1 MLLAA
6 RDVPLPSRY
15 SLEPGDWDTGLGCVV
30 RAAST
35 ALGRDDLEVTRVHTA
50 SVAVPLHDSEEL
62 ISNIVRLAPSRPDG
76 GLPDVSARKAAV
88 VVVVVLVVMVMVV
101 VVVVCLS
108 HDNELISN
116 IVRLAPSRPDG
127 GLPDVSARK
136 AVVVVV
142 VVLVV
147 MVMVVMVVMCL
158 SHNSELTSNIVRLSP
173 GLPDVSARNCCC
185 CCCCCGGGGGG
196 GGGGVFVARQRGAHQ

>member
-6 RDVPLPSRY
+6 RDVPLLSRY

-50 SVAVPLHDSEEL
+50 SVTVPLHDSEEL

-76 GLPDVSARKAAV
+76 GLPDVSARKAV
-88 VVVVVLVVMVMVV
+88 
-101 VVVVCLS
+101 
-108 HDNELISN
+108 
-116 IVRLAPSRPDG
+116 
-127 GLPDVSARK
+127 
-136 AVVVVV
+136 VVVVV

-147 MVMVVMVVMCL
+147 VVMVVVVVMCL
-158 SHNSELTSNIVRLSP
+158 SHDSELTSNIVRLSP
-173 GLPDVSARNCCC
+173 GLPDVSARNCCG
-185 CCCCCGGGGGG
+185 CCCCCGGGGGGSGG
-196 GGGGVFVARQRGAHQ
+196 GGGGVFVARQRRGHQSCVGLPVVRMEVFLT

>member
-30 RAAST
+30 RAASN

-76 GLPDVSARKAAV
+76 GLPDVSARKAVA
-88 VVVVVLVVMVMVV
+88 VVVVVLVVMVM
-101 VVVVCLS
+101 
-108 HDNELISN
+108 
-116 IVRLAPSRPDG
+116 
-127 GLPDVSARK
+127 
-136 AVVVVV
+136 AVV
-142 VVLVV
+142 
-147 MVMVVMVVMCL
+147 VVMCL
-158 SHNSELTSNIVRLSP
+158 SHDSELTSNIVRLSP
-173 GLPDVSARNCCC
+173 GLPDVSARNCCGC
-185 CCCCCGGGGGG
+185 CCCCCGGGGGDG
-196 GGGGVFVARQRGAHQ
+196 GGGGGSGGGGDGVFVARQRRGHQ